1 MKECCKNGDEKP
13 PSKLKKW
20 AARIVWG
27 VVILIVTSV
36 AIIQIF
42 NF

>member
-1 MKECCKNGDEKP
+1 MKECGKKGGEKP
-13 PSKLKKW
+13 PSKLKKR
-20 AARIVWG
+20 ATSIVWG
-27 VVILIVTSV
+27 VVILVVTSV